1 MFFNLKTNELYT
13 VKGDFIKQ
21 LYCPKTPDWN
31 EFNAIENEPF
41 QRNCNHCNHA
51 VVDTKFFS
59 DKELVEMV
67 KKNADVCFK
76 VSLDQKNVT
85 IIEEDN

>member
-1 MFFNLKTNELYT
+1 M
-13 VKGDFIKQ
+13 
-21 LYCPKTPDWN
+21 
-31 EFNAIENEPF
+31 
-41 QRNCNHCNHA
+41 HA
-51 VVDTKFFS
+51 VVDTNFFS

-67 KKNADVCFK
+67 KNNANICFK